1 MNTRERL
8 MKAIAPL
15 GRTDEERA
23 ARLGV
28 TTRAIGYWKANKGL
42 KSIERLEA
50 AGVIRI
56 VEPAADQSTNTAA

>member
-15 GRTDEERA
+15 GKTDEERA
-23 ARLGV
+23 ARIGV
-28 TTRAIGYWKANKGL
+28 TSRALGYWKANKGL

-56 VEPAADQSTNTAA
+56 VEPVTTDQAA